1 MENII
6 KEVEKI
12 IYPVYMTGGAVRDK
26 LLGKAPYDFDFS
38 SPLSPEEIEKAIRK
52 AGKKPYLVGKRFG
65 TIGMK
70 IDGQMVEITTF
81 RAEQYKEGSRKPE
94 VSFVRDITADLSR
107 RDFTINAMAMRG
119 DRLIDPFEGQQD
131 LNKGIIRAV
140 GQPSHRFKEDPLRML
155 RACRFAS
162 QLGFTIEEKT
172 FESIKQLNYKILE
185 VSRERWMIELDK
197 ILMTDKPNIGLN
209 AMMESRLMNFMIPEL
224 SLQYKYEQNNPH
236 HEYDLWKHTLN
247 VVENVPKDINLRLG
261 ALLHDCAKPYV
272 RINREDRSNYIKH
285 DLLGKE
291 IVIRLARYLKWSN
304 ERTEII
310 SDLVLNHVKDESPL
324 KEADTRG
331 KKNGNL

>member
-6 KEVEKI
+6 KEVEQI
-12 IYPVYMTGGAVRDK
+12 VSPIYLVGGSVRDK
-26 LLGKAPYDFDFS
+26 LMGREPHDFDFS
-38 SPLSPEEIEKAIRK
+38 TPLSPEEIEKAIRK

-119 DRLIDPFEGQQD
+119 DKLIDPFEGQQD
-131 LNKGIIRAV
+131 LNKDIIRAV

-197 ILMTDKPNIGLN
+197 LLMTDNPRVGLV
-209 AMMESRLMNFMIPEL
+209 ALMESRLMNFMIPEL
-224 SLQYKYEQNNPH
+224 ALQYKYEQNNPH
-236 HEYDLWKHTLN
+236 HEYDLWEHTLN
-247 VVENVPKDINLRLG
+247 VVDNTSKDINLRWAG
-261 ALLHDCAKPYV
+261 LLHDCAKPYV
-272 RINREDRSNYIKH
+272 RTNREDRSNYIKH

-291 IVIRLARYLKWSN
+291 IVIRLAKYLKWSN

-324 KEADTRG
+324 KEADTKG
-331 KKNGNL
+331 KKNG

>member
-1 MENII
+1 MI

-12 IYPVYMTGGAVRDK
+12 LSPIYLVGGSVRDK
-26 LLGKAPYDFDFS
+26 LLGKEPHDFDFAS
-38 SPLSPEEIEKAIRK
+38 SLSPEEIEKAIRK
-52 AGKKPYLVGKRFG
+52 AGRKPYLVGKRFG

-107 RDFTINAMAMRG
+107 RDFTINAIAIRG
-119 DRLIDPFEGQQD
+119 DKIIDPFEGQQD

-162 QLGFTIEEKT
+162 QLNFIIEEKT
-172 FESIKQLNYKILE
+172 FEAIKQLNYKILE
-185 VSRERWMIELDK
+185 VSKERWMIELDK
-197 ILMTDKPNIGLN
+197 LLMTDKPTIGLN
-209 AMMESRLMNFMIPEL
+209 YLMESRLLNFMIPEL
-224 SLQYKYEQNNPH
+224 ALQYKYEQNNPH
-236 HEYDLWKHTLN
+236 HEYDLWTHTLN
-247 VVENVPKDINLRLG
+247 VVENTPKDINLKWG
-261 ALLHDCAKPYV
+261 AILHDVAKPYV
-272 RINREDRSNYIKH
+272 RTDREDRSNYIKH

-291 IVIRLARYLKWSN
+291 IVIRLSRYLKWSN

-324 KEADTRG
+324 KEADTKG
-331 KKNGNL
+331 KKNE